1 VFQRSGLA
9 QADRGRYLT
18 DSNGAASP
26 KPAVVDIWPIRA
38 PAPRLSRPWSISDR
52 FGRPRPAWRT
62 VIDIWRVRTGRLRL

>member
-38 PAPRLSRPWSISDR
+38 PAPRLSRPWSIS
-52 FGRPRPAWRT
+52 
-62 VIDIWRVRTGRLRL
+62 